1 MSNIATLGLEFKAD
15 KATERIQKLCDK
27 FDELSKKTDSIQEVF
42 NSLSTLKPLNN
53 TFVTQI
59 SAVGNALNSLNK
71 INPEIATKITAI
83 TSAIATMPYMSLDR
97 ATKIAAFAQSLN
109 GIKIDAATSQTFHD
123 ISGLMAN
130 LRPVPPTVSDSLHQ
144 FASAVNSIQPIKP
157 EIVQSIQAVMSVSS
171 SAGGTATGQQDLNAL
186 ADTLKKFKGIKPEV
200 AVSIKE
206 LFNTLESVKNI
217 DANTTQSVA
226 NLGDATRKFQAI
238 KPNITV
244 SVEKLFSA
252 MGYLPN
258 IDADKANAI
267 ANLGDATRKFQA
279 IKPNIAQSVEKLF
292 QTIAN
297 IKNIPYNITDN
308 VNKLGEGLRKFK
320 AIKPEVAQ
328 SVKNL
333 FDTLSALKPVS
344 ANLRISIQMLT
355 DMFNAMAAAGRNAS
369 GATKTLGQSMGFAQT
384 QTDGLSIA
392 FRTLQGAV
400 SLNFF
405 KSATAQA
412 VEFGTELAQLKSIA
426 SELNTS
432 QIGKGVM
439 NFSSVLGNPRENLE
453 ALYYAYSSGIR
464 GTEDDFLK
472 FTDIVKKTAVVNRAS
487 VIPMADAMTAAMN
500 AYELSVDHAG
510 EVADTFYSI
519 VKYGKASG
527 EQLANSF
534 GQVSPTAKTLGVS
547 LDELGAAIASLTK
560 IQPTRVAITGLNNML
575 SKIMKPT
582 KESRLALQRLGVD
595 MSYSAVQSKGFVNV
609 LKEVREALNGN
620 MEEIKN
626 IFPDIRGQRAAMQ
639 LLGAGWEDFNTQLDN
654 FANKKGAMQ
663 GAFDIF
669 AKDTAVQIGAIPE
682 TIKKIVT
689 EAGTMLTKFLTLGGV
704 LTPIIAG
711 FNNMS
716 EGARKFFARITL
728 VVGAYTA
735 YKAVMFAL
743 QSLQAIQLKNE
754 AAIAAAQTAKLA
766 KLREEVAL
774 RTQLIALSKSNGNL
788 FQDGI
793 GISKIAGSRV
803 GFNKGF
809 SAAFNNKKWMGDW
822 AAFAK
827 NFTSWGKGISPTTKR
842 LLRLR
847 VISGSLKTAWTGLGA
862 VLGKVVATIGAIFS
876 PLGLAIAGIGTA
888 VAGIIDIGQAMIR
901 SGSFTNYGDKLIT
914 TDAIE
919 GIYNWWT
926 GAADKAEKMDEYIQR
941 TRTNLQAVRDAKD
954 EYENF
959 QRAIY
964 DWYKSAL
971 SGKSESQK
979 AKESSLV
986 VYNLI
991 AELKKNN
998 TAWSKAIAL
1007 KEKAT
1012 QEEIALTREE
1022 ENLRKNQIG
1031 TGKKVWQYVRLSAA
1045 AATRDA
1051 VMGADAAINLKK
1063 AYDNEEKLADA
1074 TKKREEASKKV
1085 ANASSD
1091 VSKYSKLTTKNLQ
1104 ELKSAFEQQRT
1115 LLTNQIENLKA
1126 MKSIFDAQGYKEA
1139 SLDKQISISK
1149 NQFSGKLKE
1158 FENNIAQ
1165 GNTDIAKKS
1174 LQEAQKNY
1182 NTIRDNAIKIGED
1195 MAKLQFNGMLIG
1207 ASDSKKYAIY
1217 STESSKALNEVKSA
1231 IANGQY
1237 NAAAKSLQSYVNN
1250 TQKAIAIQNKLA
1262 DAEKQANDK
1271 TLQMIQSL
1279 DKFKVT
1285 AMDFLDIN
1293 STEAMKLQSRSF
1305 GSLPQFAPLTTQQ
1318 SSTQAANDKLATA
1331 IATYSQTIAQAA
1343 EREKNNAESQWQK
1356 TQNDNTARI
1365 AELQAQAANEL
1376 TRTREYIE
1384 ALFNELIKK
1393 GQEQDKAQE
1402 EEYRK
1407 KRLEIEEANKKK
1419 IEEIEKL
1426 IKQVKQSGIPIT
1438 NLKGQKALG

>member
-1 MSNIATLGLEFKAD
+1 MTNIATLGLEFNANG
-15 KATERIQKLCDK
+15 ATNKIQKLCDK
-27 FDELSKKTDSIQEVF
+27 FDELAQKTGSTQTAIDSIF
-42 NSLSTLKPLNN
+42 KNLPKTLAFSVK
-53 TFVTQI
+53 TI
-59 SAVGNALNSLNK
+59 NK
-71 INPEIATKITAI
+71 INTALKNTSSECNKINISIDKLRQSIA
-83 TSAIATMPYMSLDR
+83 
-97 ATKIAAFAQSLN
+97 
-109 GIKIDAATSQTFHD
+109 D
-123 ISGLMAN
+123 ISGKKIN
-130 LRPVPPTVSDSLHQ
+130 PIPPS
-144 FASAVNSIQPIKP
+144 
-157 EIVQSIQAVMSVSS
+157 
-171 SAGGTATGQQDLNAL
+171 
-186 ADTLKKFKGIKPEV
+186 
-200 AVSIKE
+200 
-206 LFNTLESVKNI
+206 
-217 DANTTQSVA
+217 SVA
-226 NLGDATRKFQAI
+226 DA
-238 KPNITV
+238 
-244 SVEKLFSA
+244 EKLA
-252 MGYLPN
+252 
-258 IDADKANAI
+258 
-267 ANLGDATRKFQA
+267 
-279 IKPNIAQSVEKLF
+279 
-292 QTIAN
+292 
-297 IKNIPYNITDN
+297 
-308 VNKLGEGLRKFK
+308 K
-320 AIKPEVAQ
+320 AIDRLSASIHSMPTSKLNLSTNTSE
-328 SVKNL
+328 VKNL
-333 FDTLSALKPVS
+333 G
-344 ANLRISIQMLT
+344 NG
-355 DMFNAMAAAGRNAS
+355 MAYAS
-369 GATKTLGQSMGFAQT
+369 T

-500 AYELSVDHAG
+500 AYGLSVDHAG
-510 EVADTFYSI
+510 KVADTFYSI

-704 LTPIIAG
+704 LTPIIAA

-728 VVGAYTA
+728 VIGAYTA

-774 RTQLIALSKSNGNL
+774 RTQLMALSKSNGNL

-822 AAFAK
+822 AAFTK

-919 GIYNWWT
+919 GIYNWVT
-926 GAADKAEKMDEYIQR
+926 GTADKIKEVNDFLDRTRQNIINAKQAELNFNTVTKDIELFADSLVNKSISKKIKSSQDYLEKIIPELQKQYSSLKDATDAYKASYMKEYEAEKEKNALIAKRDQLRKEFFDSGWVSEKSYNLWNQIDDVVSKQIPAAKEKQIQAQKE
-941 TRTNLQAVRDAKD
+941 TEEKHKKLIEKEEKFN
-954 EYENF
+954 EF
-959 QRAIY
+959 
-964 DWYKSAL
+964 W
-971 SGKSESQK
+971 GKSKDQITRAAGVISE
-979 AKESSLV
+979 
-986 VYNLI
+986 NI
-991 AELKKNN
+991 N
-998 TAWSKAIAL
+998 AL
-1007 KEKAT
+1007 KEIQEIFKQQQVGDNKIASKRLMFDENILDFKNAAKKEEYDVMAKA
-1012 QEEIALTREE
+1012 L
-1022 ENLRKNQIG
+1022 K
-1031 TGKKVWQYVRLSAA
+1031 AA
-1045 AATRDA
+1045 A
-1051 VMGADAAINLKK
+1051 
-1063 AYDNEEKLADA
+1063 
-1074 TKKREEASKKV
+1074 
-1085 ANASSD
+1085 
-1091 VSKYSKLTTKNLQ
+1091 
-1104 ELKSAFEQQRT
+1104 
-1115 LLTNQIENLKA
+1115 
-1126 MKSIFDAQGYKEA
+1126 
-1139 SLDKQISISK
+1139 
-1149 NQFSGKLKE
+1149 
-1158 FENNIAQ
+1158 
-1165 GNTDIAKKS
+1165 
-1174 LQEAQKNY
+1174 KNY
-1182 NTIRDNAIKIGED
+1182 NTIRNTAIKIGED
-1195 MAKLQFNGMLIG
+1195 MAKLQMEGMLLG
-1207 ASDSKKYAIY
+1207 AKNDAQKQAIY
-1217 STESSKALNEVKSA
+1217 SQKGINAFKEMKTALASGNLSA
-1231 IANGQY
+1231 AS
-1237 NAAAKSLQSYVNN
+1237 KSLNVYIQN
-1250 TQKAIAIQNKLA
+1250 TKNAIAIQKKLA
-1262 DAEKQANDK
+1262 DAEKQANNK

-1285 AMDFLDIN
+1285 AMEFVGAN
-1293 STEAMKLQSRSF
+1293 STDAMKLQSRQF
-1305 GSLPQFAPLTTQQ
+1305 GALPKFTPLTTQQ
-1318 SSTQAANDKLATA
+1318 TSVQAANDKLATA
-1331 IATYSQTIAQAA
+1331 IATYTQQISQAA
-1343 EREKNNAESQWQK
+1343 EREKNNAESQWSELQRQYSARITALESK
-1356 TQNDNTARI
+1356 LNGFLLQTSTALKNIVDAENKRQNQADNTKETNNLLADLVDKQKNV
-1365 AELQAQAANEL
+1365 ANNLQQISNKL
-1376 TRTREYIE
+1376 NRGIE
-1384 ALFNELIKK
+1384 
-1393 GQEQDKAQE
+1393 
-1402 EEYRK
+1402 
-1407 KRLEIEEANKKK
+1407 
-1419 IEEIEKL
+1419 
-1426 IKQVKQSGIPIT
+1426 IT

>member
-83 TSAIATMPYMSLDR
+83 TSAIATMPYMSLDG

-144 FASAVNSIQPIKP
+144 FASAVNNIQPIKP

-171 SAGGTATGQQDLNAL
+171 SVGGTATGQQDLNAL

-279 IKPNIAQSVEKLF
+279 IKPNIAQSVDNLF

-308 VNKLGEGLRKFK
+308 VNKLGEGLQKFK

-500 AYELSVDHAG
+500 AYGLSVDHVG

-575 SKIMKPT
+575 SKILKPT
-582 KESRLALQRLGVD
+582 KQSRLALQRLGVD

-663 GAFDIF
+663 GAFDTF
-669 AKDTAVQIGAIPE
+669 TKDTAVQIGAIPE

-689 EAGTMLTKFLTLGGV
+689 EAGTMMTKFLTLGGV
-704 LTPIIAG
+704 LTPIIAA

-716 EGARKFFARITL
+716 DGARKFFASITL

-735 YKAVMFAL
+735 YKTVMFAL

-754 AAIAAAQTAKLA
+754 QALAAAQARKNALLA
-766 KLREEVAL
+766 QEVAL
-774 RTQLIALSKSNGNL
+774 RNKLATHSAIRLFSEGNTIG
-788 FQDGI
+788 GI
-793 GISKIAGSRV
+793 GRTGAGFKKGFGAMFDIKGFYKSIKFAGS
-803 GFNKGF
+803 GLKGF
-809 SAAFNNKKWMGDW
+809 SAIIKGT
-822 AAFAK
+822 FAQAL
-827 NFTSWGKGISPTTKR
+827 TY
-842 LLRLR
+842 
-847 VISGSLKTAWTGLGA
+847 AGA
-862 VLGKVVATIGAIFS
+862 ILGKVATVITTVFSAANMIIG
-876 PLGLAIAGIGTA
+876 GVVAIAA
-888 VAGIIDIGQAMIR
+888 VGLDYLVH
-901 SGSFTNYGDKLIT
+901 GSYDKMLT
-914 TDAIE
+914 TDAVE
-919 GIYNWWT
+919 GIYNWVT
-926 GAADKAEKMDEYIQR
+926 GTADKIKEVNDFLDR
-941 TRTNLQAVRDAKD
+941 TRQNIINRNQAKLNFNAVTKDIELFADSIVNKSISKKIKSSQDYLDKIIPELQKQYSSLKYATDAYDAISMK
-954 EYENF
+954 EYETNAKLNDLQLKRSELLERSF
-959 QRAIY
+959 RLSQATDKRFAEVRFTRILPEVRRSTEYKQIVTAYEILAEIEKEIKDVENEYNRLKNENDAIPKEIEEKHKKLIEQEEKFNEF
-964 DWYKSAL
+964 W
-971 SGKSESQK
+971 GKSKDQITRAAGVISE
-979 AKESSLV
+979 
-986 VYNLI
+986 NI
-991 AELKKNN
+991 N
-998 TAWSKAIAL
+998 AL
-1007 KEKAT
+1007 KEI
-1012 QEEIALTREE
+1012 QEIF
-1022 ENLRKNQIG
+1022 KQQQIG
-1031 TGKKVWQYVRLSAA
+1031 DNKIASKRLMFDKNILGFKNAAKKEEYDVMAKALKAA
-1045 AATRDA
+1045 A
-1051 VMGADAAINLKK
+1051 
-1063 AYDNEEKLADA
+1063 
-1074 TKKREEASKKV
+1074 
-1085 ANASSD
+1085 
-1091 VSKYSKLTTKNLQ
+1091 
-1104 ELKSAFEQQRT
+1104 
-1115 LLTNQIENLKA
+1115 
-1126 MKSIFDAQGYKEA
+1126 
-1139 SLDKQISISK
+1139 
-1149 NQFSGKLKE
+1149 
-1158 FENNIAQ
+1158 
-1165 GNTDIAKKS
+1165 
-1174 LQEAQKNY
+1174 KNY
-1182 NTIRDNAIKIGED
+1182 NTIRNTAIKIGED
-1195 MAKLQFNGMLIG
+1195 MAKLQMEGMLLG
-1207 ASDSKKYAIY
+1207 AKNDAQKQAIY
-1217 STESSKALNEVKSA
+1217 SQKGINAFKEMKTALASGNLT
-1231 IANGQY
+1231 
-1237 NAAAKSLQSYVNN
+1237 AASKSLNVYIQN
-1250 TQKAIAIQNKLA
+1250 TKNAIAIQKKLA
-1262 DAEKQANDK
+1262 DAEKQANNK

-1285 AMDFLDIN
+1285 AMEFVGAN
-1293 STEAMKLQSRSF
+1293 STDAMKLQSRQF
-1305 GSLPQFAPLTTQQ
+1305 GALPKFTPLTTQQ
-1318 SSTQAANDKLATA
+1318 TSAQAANDKLATA
-1331 IATYSQTIAQAA
+1331 IATYTQQISQAA
-1343 EREKNNAESQWQK
+1343 EREKNNAEMQWSELQRQYSARITALESK
-1356 TQNDNTARI
+1356 LNGFLLQTSTALKNIVDAENKRQNQADNTKETNNLLADLVDKQKNV
-1365 AELQAQAANEL
+1365 ANNLQQISNKL
-1376 TRTREYIE
+1376 NRGIE
-1384 ALFNELIKK
+1384 
-1393 GQEQDKAQE
+1393 
-1402 EEYRK
+1402 
-1407 KRLEIEEANKKK
+1407 
-1419 IEEIEKL
+1419 
-1426 IKQVKQSGIPIT
+1426 IT